1 MQGWVSRLRG
11 LLLAVLRQGLAL
23 RLPQT
28 AASLA
33 FLSTLAVVPIFSIV
47 ISVMAA
53 LPVFERLR
61 DTLQRFL
68 RANLFLPSIAD
79 TVLGYVNQFA
89 SRASELSLLGALV
102 FFATAFSAL
111 LTIERALN
119 QIWAADRPRSLARR
133 ITLYWTLLTLGP
145 LVLAFSLT
153 INGIVFSDWLAGLTG
168 RGVWR
173 AWFTALPIVMA
184 VGVLTLLYR
193 LVPNVPVRWRDALL
207 GALLA
212 ALILQGLRS
221 WLGAYVARMPGYTV
235 VYGAFAAL
243 PLFLLWLFTTWL
255 TVLLGALLAANLRYW
270 GSGSQVHLHWAPAQR
285 FEAAARVLGAL
296 AAAQRAGLPLVAAG
310 DLRRELGPDT
320 RRAEEVAGLLA
331 GLGYLHRH
339 WLMQPDQ
346 PRRDPERAVWDEH
359 WSLARPASAL
369 TMRWLFEAVWNGREG
384 ANGRGR
390 RDPSRVRDPALR
402 IDGPMLDE
410 ALSVRAESS
419 ALTPGRTTASPASG

>member
-1 MQGWVSRLRG
+1 MQGWVIKLRG
-11 LLLAVLRQGLAL
+11 LLLAMLRQGLAL

-47 ISVMAA
+47 VSVMAA

-79 TVLGYVNQFA
+79 TVLGYMNQFA

-111 LTIERALN
+111 LTIDRTLN

-168 RGVWR
+168 REVRR
-173 AWFTALPIVMA
+173 AWFTALPIVMI
-184 VGVLTLLYR
+184 VGTLTLLYR
-193 LVPNVPVRWRDALL
+193 LVPNVPVRWRDALI

-212 ALILQGLRS
+212 ALILQGLRT
-221 WLGAYVARMPGYTV
+221 WLGVYVARMPGYTV

-270 GSGSQVHLHWAPAQR
+270 GSGAQVHLRWTPAQR
-285 FEAAARVLGAL
+285 FEAAARVLAAL
-296 AAAQRAGLPLVAAG
+296 TAAQRDGQPLVKVG

-320 RRAEEVAGLLA
+320 RRAEEVAALLA

-346 PRRDPERAVWDEH
+346 PRLDPERAVWDEH
-359 WSLARPASAL
+359 WSLARPAPVL
-369 TMRWLFEAVWNGREG
+369 TMRPLFEAVWYEREG
-384 ANGRGR
+384 SGGRGR
-390 RDPSRVRDPALR
+390 RNPSRVRDPALR
-402 IDGPMLDE
+402 IDGPVLDE
-410 ALSVRAESS
+410 PLSVRTESS
-419 ALTPGRTTASPASG
+419 RSASG